1 MERSKL
7 IRPSA
12 SPWYSPIL
20 PIKKKDGDYSTTKS
34 LARSLSTLSIA
45 NENLLNLPL
54 SSLALTIKPN
64 PLELPHD
71 RKHRQETYD
80 RLNQLIFGIRQQKL
94 KVLNNHR
101 FPLILIKC
109 SIIKN
114 KIDYLGH
121 SIDEYGITPL
131 YDNIKAIRELKLP
144 DYPTLKQ
151 ANEFIGGIVGA
162 LHRVTNLAKNKR
174 HKFIWGDEQQQA
186 VQQLKMITTGPE
198 LVLEFPDPDL
208 PFTLSTDA
216 SQLGL
221 GAILKE

>member
-1 MERSKL
+1 MIDIL
-7 IRPSA
+7 IH
-12 SPWYSPIL
+12 I
-20 PIKKKDGDYSTTKS
+20 G
-34 LARSLSTLSIA
+34 
-45 NENLLNLPL
+45 
-54 SSLALTIKPN
+54 
-64 PLELPHD
+64 LEHD
-71 RKHRQETYD
+71 K
-80 RLNQLIFGIRQQKL
+80 IFS